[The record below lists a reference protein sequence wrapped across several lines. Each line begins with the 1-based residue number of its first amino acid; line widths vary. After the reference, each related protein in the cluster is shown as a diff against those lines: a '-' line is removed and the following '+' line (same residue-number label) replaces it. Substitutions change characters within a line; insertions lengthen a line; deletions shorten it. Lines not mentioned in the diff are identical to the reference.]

1 MARSQ
6 AVAVEVDNGSGG
18 IQEVENDRAEQAP
31 ATVTPIRR
39 APARQRPSRSKAKT
53 PVQEAGAAG
62 PAPVGDGPAAADKES
77 PAGQKPVQK
86 KPAARKPAPKKPA
99 VAAGEEK
106 VAVSEKAAASAQKP
120 AAGAKKPASSAKK
133 PATSVEKPKP
143 AASAQKAAASVKKP
157 ASSAK
162 KPVAGAE
169 KAAVSAEKP
178 AAAVKNP
185 ATSAKKPAA
194 SVKKPVAG
202 AEKPAASAGKA
213 TSSAAKPAATAKK
226 PAASAKKPAAT
237 AKKAAPV
244 VKKAAA
250 AEQSADGELS
260 VAELLTKDPDDVTVE
275 RQGNIVVLTVTGKKP
290 NLDDVDE
297 TGFEATS
304 EDEAD
309 ADLAGEEGFSLSD
322 ADDADEPEQQVMA
335 AGATADPVKDYLKQI
350 GKVALLNAEQEVQ
363 LAKRIEAGLFA
374 EETLNEPDLDAQ
386 LREDLEWIAEDGHR
400 AKNHLLE
407 ANLRLVVSLAKRY
420 TGRGMLFLDLIQ
432 EGNLGLIRAVEKFD
446 YTKGYK
452 FSTYATWW
460 IKQAITRAM
469 ADQARTIRIPV
480 HMVEVINKLAR
491 VQRQMLQDLGREPTP
506 EELAVE
512 LDMTP
517 EKVIEVQKYGR
528 EPISLHTPLGE
539 DGDSEFGDLI
549 EDSEAV
555 VPAEAVNFTL
565 LQEQLHDVLDT
576 LSEREA
582 GVVAMR
588 FGLTD
593 GQPKTLDEIGKVY
606 GVTRERIRQI
616 ESKTM
621 SKLRHPSRSQVLRD
635 YLD

>member
-1 MARSQ
+1 MSASTSRTLPPEIAESVSVMALIERGKAEGQIAGDDVRRAFEADQIPATQWKNVLRSLNQ
-6 AVAVEVDNGSGG
+6 ILEEEGVTLMVSAAEPKRTRKSVAAKSPAKRTATKSVAAKTVTS
-18 IQEVENDRAEQAP
+18 RKTAASPAP
-31 ATVTPIRR
+31 AAPEPAAEDE
-39 APARQRPSRSKAKT
+39 APAR
-53 PVQEAGAAG
+53 
-62 PAPVGDGPAAADKES
+62 
-77 PAGQKPVQK
+77 
-86 KPAARKPAPKKPA
+86 
-99 VAAGEEK
+99 
-106 VAVSEKAAASAQKP
+106 KAAA
-120 AAGAKKPASSAKK
+120 KK
-133 PATSVEKPKP
+133 T
-143 AASAQKAAASVKKP
+143 
-157 ASSAK
+157 
-162 KPVAGAE
+162 
-169 KAAVSAEKP
+169 
-178 AAAVKNP
+178 
-185 ATSAKKPAA
+185 
-194 SVKKPVAG
+194 
-202 AEKPAASAGKA
+202 
-213 TSSAAKPAATAKK
+213 TAKK
-226 PAASAKKPAAT
+226 TAAKKTVT
-237 AKKAAPV
+237 AKKTAA
-244 VKKAAA
+244 KKTTAKKDD
-250 AEQSADGELS
+250 AE
-260 VAELLTKDPDDVTVE
+260 
-275 RQGNIVVLTVTGKKP
+275 VL
-290 NLDDVDE
+290 
-297 TGFEATS
+297 
-304 EDEAD
+304 EDEVLED
-309 ADLAGEEGFSLSD
+309 TKVTEEPEGTENAGFVLSD
-322 ADDADEPEQQVMA
+322 DDEDDAPAQQVAA

-350 GKVALLNAEQEVQ
+350 GKVPLLNAEQEVE

-374 EETLNEPDLDAQ
+374 EDKLANSDKLAPKLK
-386 LREDLEWIAEDGHR
+386 RELEIIAEDGRR

-460 IKQAITRAM
+460 IRQAITRAM

-506 EELAVE
+506 EELAKE

-555 VPAEAVNFTL
+555 VPADAVSFTL
-565 LQEQLHDVLDT
+565 LQEQLHSVLDT

-582 GVVAMR
+582 GVVSMR